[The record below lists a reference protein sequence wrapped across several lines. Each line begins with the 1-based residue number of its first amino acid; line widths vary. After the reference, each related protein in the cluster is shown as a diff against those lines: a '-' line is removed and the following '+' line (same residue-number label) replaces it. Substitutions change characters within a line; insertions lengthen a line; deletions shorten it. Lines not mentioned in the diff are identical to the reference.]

1 MIRITYEARHA
12 LPLDEVA
19 DFQGDAKTIT
29 RGNLDKLKRSI
40 KKHGF
45 FVPLFVW
52 RKGSTTW
59 IIDGHQRR
67 KALLELRDEGEE
79 VPPIPVEYID
89 AKSKKDAA
97 EKLLAITS
105 QFGEFDR
112 VGLADWMAIYTLK
125 LDEYRLVDVDLTIAA
140 TIEQPAGPDS
150 FAEMDEEIETE
161 HECPSCGYRWSGAS
175 S

>member
-1 MIRITYEARHA
+1 VIRITYEARHA

-52 RKGSTTW
+52 RKGSTTY

-105 QFGEFDR
+105 QFGEFD
-112 VGLADWMAIYTLK
+112 VGFLEAWTTGLGVNLPL
-125 LDEYRLVDVDLTIAA
+125 LDVRLVDVEL
-140 TIEQPAGPDS
+140 S
-150 FAEMDEEIETE
+150 FDVPEYEVPERNKEIDEDAMRQTE
-161 HECPSCGYRWSGAS
+161 HECPSCGFKW
-175 S
+175 